1 MKEILVVRFSSLGD
15 IVLLTGVLKYVK
27 ENVSEDIAIDLLTY
41 SHFAG
46 VLQDYPYIRN
56 IYTIKKGDSLV
67 DLNETAA
74 AMPNYDVV
82 FDLHN
87 NIRSRFIRLISS
99 CKSYVYNKNSL
110 ARRLYVKYRLCR
122 SKLQE
127 HTVVKYYKPFMK
139 AFKLN
144 MPDIEQLRPYL
155 PFPNIEK
162 NNSLK
167 NAVIHP
173 FASKSTKEWPFF
185 TELGNMLA
193 DDGLNV
199 TYIGNGEI
207 NIPASA
213 ADKTG
218 KVSLSALV
226 EFIAQADVFI
236 TTDSGPM
243 HIATALN
250 IPTIAIFGP
259 TTKELGFY
267 PPFRNTKVLEYARLK
282 CRPCHIHGSS
292 YCYKKHFKCMLDIGV
307 EEVRYHVNNIIS
319 INSKITG

>member
-15 IVLLTGVLKYVK
+15 IVLLTGILKYVK
-27 ENVSEDIAIDLLTY
+27 ENVSENIEIDLLTY
-41 SHFAG
+41 SNFAG

-67 DLNETAA
+67 DLNETMST
-74 AMPNYDVV
+74 MPNYDIV

-87 NIRSRFIRLISS
+87 NIRSRFVRLISS
-99 CKSYVYNKNSL
+99 CKSFVYNKHSL
-110 ARRLYVKYRLCR
+110 ARRLYVKYRLFR
-122 SKLQE
+122 SKLHE
-127 HTVVKYYKPFMK
+127 HTVVKYFKPFMK
-139 AFKLN
+139 AFNLN
-144 MPDIEQLRPYL
+144 MPDIELLRPYL
-155 PFPNIEK
+155 PFPNIER

-173 FASKSTKEWPFF
+173 FASKATKEWPFF
-185 TELGNMLA
+185 AELGSLLS

-199 TYIGNGEI
+199 VYIGSGEI
-207 NIPASA
+207 NVPSSA
-213 ADKTG
+213 DDKTG
-218 KVSLSALV
+218 KVSLSALI
-226 EFIAQADVFI
+226 EFIAQADIFI

-250 IPTIAIFGP
+250 IPTIAVFGP

-267 PPFRNTKVLEYARLK
+267 PPFKNTKVIEYACLK

-307 EEVRYHVNNIIS
+307 EEMRYHVNTILNR
-319 INSKITG
+319 NS

>member
-15 IVLLTGVLKYVK
+15 IVLLTGILKYVK

-99 CKSYVYNKNSL
+99 CKSYVYNKNAL

-185 TELGNMLA
+185 TELGSMLA

>member
-1 MKEILVVRFSSLGD
+1 MKEILVIRFSSLGD

-46 VLQDYPYIRN
+46 VLQDYPYIRD
-56 IYTIKKGDSLV
+56 IYTIKKGDSLI
-67 DLNETAA
+67 DLNETISI
-74 AMPNYDVV
+74 MPNYDAV

-87 NIRSRFIRLISS
+87 NIRSCFVRFISS

-110 ARRLYVKYRLCR
+110 ARRLYVRHRLCR

-127 HTVVKYYKPFMK
+127 HTVFKYFKPFMK
-139 AFKLN
+139 AFKLDK
-144 MPDIEQLRPYL
+144 PDIEMLRPYL
-155 PFPNIEK
+155 PFPNIERNK
-162 NNSLK
+162 SLK

-173 FASKSTKEWPFF
+173 FASKATKEWPFF
-185 TELGNMLA
+185 AELGSILS

-199 TYIGNGEI
+199 IYIGNGEI
-207 NIPASA
+207 NVSSSA
-213 ADKTG
+213 DDKTG
-218 KVSLSALV
+218 KVSLSALI
-226 EFIAQADVFI
+226 EFIAQADIFI

-250 IPTIAIFGP
+250 IPTIAVFGP

-267 PPFRNTKVLEYARLK
+267 PIFKNTKVIEYACLK

-307 EEVRYHVNNIIS
+307 EEVRYHVNNMLNHS
-319 INSKITG
+319 PKITG

>member
-67 DLNETAA
+67 DLNETMST
-74 AMPNYDVV
+74 MPNYDIV

-87 NIRSRFIRLISS
+87 NIRSRFVRLISS
-99 CKSYVYNKNSL
+99 CKSYVYNKHSL

-127 HTVVKYYKPFMK
+127 HTVIKYFKPFMK
-139 AFKLN
+139 AFKLD
-144 MPDIEQLRPYL
+144 MPDIEMLRPYL
-155 PFPNIEK
+155 PFPNIDR
-162 NNSLK
+162 NSSFK

-173 FASKSTKEWPFF
+173 FASKATKEWPFF
-185 TELGNMLA
+185 AELGSLLS

-199 TYIGNGEI
+199 TYIGNGEM
-207 NIPASA
+207 NVPASA
-213 ADKTG
+213 DDKTG
-218 KVSLSALV
+218 KVSLSALI
-226 EFIAQADVFI
+226 EFIAQADIFI

-250 IPTIAIFGP
+250 VPTIAIFGP

-267 PPFRNTKVLEYARLK
+267 PTFKNTKVIEYACLK

-292 YCYKKHFKCMLDIGV
+292 YCNKKHFKCMLDIGV
-307 EEVRYHVNNIIS
+307 EEVRYHVNAVLS
-319 INSKITG
+319 SKS

>member
-41 SHFAG
+41 SNFAG

-56 IYTIKKGDSLV
+56 IYTIKKGNSLV
-67 DLNETAA
+67 DLNETMST
-74 AMPNYDVV
+74 MPNYDIV

-87 NIRSRFIRLISS
+87 NIRSRFVRLISS
-99 CKSYVYNKNSL
+99 CKSFVYNKHSL
-110 ARRLYVKYRLCR
+110 ARRVYVKYRLLH
-122 SKLQE
+122 SKLHE
-127 HTVVKYYKPFMK
+127 HTVVKYFKPFMK
-139 AFKLN
+139 AFNLN
-144 MPDIEQLRPYL
+144 MPDIELLRPYL
-155 PFPNIEK
+155 PFPNIER

-185 TELGNMLA
+185 AELGSLLS

-199 TYIGNGEI
+199 VYIGSGEI
-207 NIPASA
+207 NVPSSA
-213 ADKTG
+213 DDKTG
-218 KVSLSALV
+218 KVSLSALI
-226 EFIAQADVFI
+226 EFIAQADIFI

-243 HIATALN
+243 HIAIALN
-250 IPTIAIFGP
+250 IPTIAVFGP

-267 PPFRNTKVLEYARLK
+267 PPFKNTKVIEYACLK

-307 EEVRYHVNNIIS
+307 EEVRYHVNSMLNR
-319 INSKITG
+319 NS

>member
-99 CKSYVYNKNSL
+99 CKSYVYNKNAL
-110 ARRLYVKYRLCR
+110 ARKLYVKYRLCR

-185 TELGNMLA
+185 TELGSMLA

>member
-74 AMPNYDVV
+74 AMPNYDTV

-99 CKSYVYNKNSL
+99 CKSYVYNKNAL

-207 NIPASA
+207 NISASA

>member
-67 DLNETAA
+67 DLNETMST
-74 AMPNYDVV
+74 MPNYDIV

-87 NIRSRFIRLISS
+87 NIRSRFVRLISS
-99 CKSYVYNKNSL
+99 CKSYVYNKHSL

-127 HTVVKYYKPFMK
+127 HTVIKYFKPFMK
-139 AFKLN
+139 AFKLD
-144 MPDIEQLRPYL
+144 MPDIEILRPYL
-155 PFPNIEK
+155 PFPNI
-162 NNSLK
+162 NRNCSFK

-173 FASKSTKEWPFF
+173 FASKATKEWPFF
-185 TELGNMLA
+185 AELGSLLS

-199 TYIGNGEI
+199 TYIGNGEM
-207 NIPASA
+207 NVPASA
-213 ADKTG
+213 DDKTG
-218 KVSLSALV
+218 KVSLSALI
-226 EFIAQADVFI
+226 EFIAQADIFI

-243 HIATALN
+243 HIATSLN
-250 IPTIAIFGP
+250 VPTIAIFGP

-267 PPFRNTKVLEYARLK
+267 PTFKNTKVIEYACLK

-307 EEVRYHVNNIIS
+307 EEVRYHVNAVLS
-319 INSKITG
+319 SKS

>member
-67 DLNETAA
+67 DLNETMST
-74 AMPNYDVV
+74 MPNYDIV

-87 NIRSRFIRLISS
+87 NIRSRFVRLISS
-99 CKSYVYNKNSL
+99 CKSYVYNKHSL

-127 HTVVKYYKPFMK
+127 HTVIKYFKPFMK
-139 AFKLN
+139 AFKLD
-144 MPDIEQLRPYL
+144 MPDIEMLRPYL
-155 PFPNIEK
+155 PFPNI
-162 NNSLK
+162 NRNSSFK

-173 FASKSTKEWPFF
+173 FASKATKEWPFF
-185 TELGNMLA
+185 AELGSLLS

-199 TYIGNGEI
+199 TYIGNGVM
-207 NIPASA
+207 NVPASA
-213 ADKTG
+213 DDKTG
-218 KVSLSALV
+218 KVSLSALI
-226 EFIAQADVFI
+226 EFIAQADIFI

-250 IPTIAIFGP
+250 VPTIAIFGP

-267 PPFRNTKVLEYARLK
+267 PTFKNTKVIEYACLK

-307 EEVRYHVNNIIS
+307 EEVRYHVNAVLS
-319 INSKITG
+319 SKS

>member
-27 ENVSEDIAIDLLTY
+27 ENVSENIAIDLLTY

-67 DLNETAA
+67 DLNETMST
-74 AMPNYDVV
+74 MPNYDIV
-82 FDLHN
+82 FDLHD
-87 NIRSRFIRLISS
+87 NIRSSFVRLISS

-122 SKLQE
+122 SKLME
-127 HTVVKYYKPFMK
+127 HTVIKYFKPFMK
-139 AFKLN
+139 AFKLD
-144 MPDIEQLRPYL
+144 MPDIEMLRPYL

-162 NNSLK
+162 HKSSK

-173 FASKSTKEWPFF
+173 FASKATKEWPFF
-185 TELGNMLA
+185 AELGNMLA

-199 TYIGNGEI
+199 TYIGNGEM
-207 NIPASA
+207 NVPASA
-213 ADKTG
+213 LDKTG
-218 KVSLSALV
+218 KVSLSALI
-226 EFIAQADVFI
+226 EFIAQADIFI

-267 PPFRNTKVLEYARLK
+267 PPFKNTKVIEYSGLK

-307 EEVRYHVNNIIS
+307 EEVRYHVNNILS
-319 INSKITG
+319 RNS

>member
-41 SHFAG
+41 SNFAG

-67 DLNETAA
+67 DLNETMST
-74 AMPNYDVV
+74 MPNYDIV

-87 NIRSRFIRLISS
+87 NIRSRFVRLISS
-99 CKSYVYNKNSL
+99 CKSYVYNKHSL

-122 SKLQE
+122 SKLHE
-127 HTVVKYYKPFMK
+127 HTVIKYFKPFMK

-144 MPDIEQLRPYL
+144 MPDIEMLRPYL
-155 PFPNIEK
+155 PFPNIER

-173 FASKSTKEWPFF
+173 FASKATKEWPFF
-185 TELGNMLA
+185 EELGSLLS

-199 TYIGNGEI
+199 VYIGSGKMNV
-207 NIPASA
+207 PSSA
-213 ADKTG
+213 DDKTG
-218 KVSLSALV
+218 KVSLSALI
-226 EFIAQADVFI
+226 EFIAQADIFI

-250 IPTIAIFGP
+250 VPTIAIFGP

-267 PPFRNTKVLEYARLK
+267 PAFKNTKVIEYACLK

-307 EEVRYHVNNIIS
+307 EEVRYHVNSMLNR
-319 INSKITG
+319 NS

>member
-27 ENVSEDIAIDLLTY
+27 ENVSEDIAIDLFTY

-67 DLNETAA
+67 DLNETMAT
-74 AMPNYDVV
+74 MPNYDIV

-87 NIRSRFIRLISS
+87 NIRSRFVRLISS
-99 CKSYVYNKNSL
+99 CKSYVYNKHSL

-127 HTVVKYYKPFMK
+127 HTVMKYFKPFMK
-139 AFKLN
+139 AFKLD
-144 MPDIEQLRPYL
+144 MPDIEMLRPYL

-162 NNSLK
+162 NKSLK

-173 FASKSTKEWPFF
+173 FASKATKEWPFF
-185 TELGNMLA
+185 AELGSILS

-199 TYIGNGEI
+199 IYIGNGEM
-207 NIPASA
+207 NVPSSA
-213 ADKTG
+213 DNKTG
-218 KVSLSALV
+218 KVSLSALI
-226 EFIAQADVFI
+226 EFIAQSAIFI

-267 PPFRNTKVLEYARLK
+267 PTFKNIKVIEYACLK

-307 EEVRYHVNNIIS
+307 EEVRYHVNAVLS
-319 INSKITG
+319 SKS

>member
-15 IVLLTGVLKYVK
+15 IVLITGVLKYVK
-27 ENVSEDIAIDLLTY
+27 ENVSENIEIDLLTY
-41 SHFAG
+41 SNFAG

-67 DLNETAA
+67 DLNETMST
-74 AMPNYDVV
+74 MPNYDIV

-87 NIRSRFIRLISS
+87 NIRSRFVRLISS
-99 CKSYVYNKNSL
+99 CKSFVYNKHSL
-110 ARRLYVKYRLCR
+110 ARRLYVKYRLFR
-122 SKLQE
+122 SKLHE
-127 HTVVKYYKPFMK
+127 HTVVKYFKPFMK

-144 MPDIEQLRPYL
+144 MPDIELLRPYL
-155 PFPNIEK
+155 PFPNIER

-173 FASKSTKEWPFF
+173 FASKATKEWPFF
-185 TELGNMLA
+185 AELGSLLS

-199 TYIGNGEI
+199 VYIGSGEI
-207 NIPASA
+207 NVPSSA
-213 ADKTG
+213 DDKTG
-218 KVSLSALV
+218 KVSLSALI
-226 EFIAQADVFI
+226 EFIAQADIFI

-250 IPTIAIFGP
+250 IPTIAVFGP

-267 PPFRNTKVLEYARLK
+267 PPFKNTKVIEYACLK

-307 EEVRYHVNNIIS
+307 EEMRYHVNTILNR
-319 INSKITG
+319 NS

>member
-67 DLNETAA
+67 DLNETVST
-74 AMPNYDVV
+74 MPNYDIV
-82 FDLHN
+82 FDLHD
-87 NIRSRFIRLISS
+87 NIRSSFVRLISS
-99 CKSYVYNKNSL
+99 CKSYVYNKHSL
-110 ARRLYVKYRLCR
+110 ARRLYVKHRLCR
-122 SKLQE
+122 SRLQE
-127 HTVVKYYKPFMK
+127 HTVIKYFKPFMK

-144 MPDIEQLRPYL
+144 MPDIEMLRPYL

-162 NNSLK
+162 KSFN

-173 FASKSTKEWPFF
+173 FASKFTKEWPFF
-185 TELGNMLA
+185 AELGSILS

-207 NIPASA
+207 NVPASA
-213 ADKTG
+213 DDKTG
-218 KVSLSALV
+218 KVSLSALI
-226 EFIAQADVFI
+226 EFIAHADIFI

-243 HIATALN
+243 HIAAALN

-267 PPFRNTKVLEYARLK
+267 PPFKNTKVIEYVGLK

-307 EEVRYHVNNIIS
+307 EEVRYHVNDMLSRNQ
-319 INSKITG
+319 KITG

>member
-15 IVLLTGVLKYVK
+15 IVLITGVLKYVK

-56 IYTIKKGDSLV
+56 IYTIKKGDSLI
-67 DLNETAA
+67 DLNETMSI
-74 AMPNYDVV
+74 MPNYDAV

-87 NIRSRFIRLISS
+87 NIRSCFVRFISS
-99 CKSYVYNKNSL
+99 CKSYVYNKNLL

-127 HTVVKYYKPFMK
+127 HTVMKYFKPFMK
-139 AFKLN
+139 AFKLDK
-144 MPDIEQLRPYL
+144 PDIEMLRPYL
-155 PFPNIEK
+155 PFPNIDK
-162 NNSLK
+162 NKSLK

-185 TELGNMLA
+185 AELGSLLS

-199 TYIGNGEI
+199 IYIGNGEI
-207 NIPASA
+207 NVPASA
-213 ADKTG
+213 DDKTG
-218 KVSLSALV
+218 KVSLSALI
-226 EFIAQADVFI
+226 EFIAQADIFI

-243 HIATALN
+243 HIAAALN
-250 IPTIAIFGP
+250 IPTIAIFGS

-267 PPFRNTKVLEYARLK
+267 PPFKNTKVIEYAHLK

-292 YCYKKHFKCMLDIGV
+292 FCYKKHFKCMLDIGV
-307 EEVRYHVNNIIS
+307 EEVRYHTNNMLNHS
-319 INSKITG
+319 PKITG

>member
-1 MKEILVVRFSSLGD
+1 MKEILVIRFSSLGD
-15 IVLLTGVLKYVK
+15 IVLLTGVLKHVK

-46 VLQDYPYIRN
+46 VLQDYPYIRD
-56 IYTIKKGDSLV
+56 IYTIKKGDSLI
-67 DLNETAA
+67 DLNETMSI
-74 AMPNYDVV
+74 MPNYDAV

-87 NIRSRFIRLISS
+87 NIRSCFVRFISS

-110 ARRLYVKYRLCR
+110 ARRLYVRHRLCR

-127 HTVVKYYKPFMK
+127 HTVFKYFKPFMK
-139 AFKLN
+139 AFKLDK
-144 MPDIEQLRPYL
+144 PDIEMLRPYL
-155 PFPNIEK
+155 PFPNIERNK
-162 NNSLK
+162 SLK

-173 FASKSTKEWPFF
+173 FASKATKEWPFF
-185 TELGNMLA
+185 AELGSILS

-199 TYIGNGEI
+199 IYIGKGKI
-207 NIPASA
+207 NVPSSA
-213 ADKTG
+213 DDKTG
-218 KVSLSALV
+218 KVSLSALI
-226 EFIAQADVFI
+226 EFIAQADIFI

-250 IPTIAIFGP
+250 IPTIAVFGP

-267 PPFRNTKVLEYARLK
+267 PMFKNTKVIEYACLK

-307 EEVRYHVNNIIS
+307 EEVRYHVNNMLHHS
-319 INSKITG
+319 PKITG

>member
-1 MKEILVVRFSSLGD
+1 MKEILIVRFSSLGD

-27 ENVSEDIAIDLLTY
+27 ENIAEDIAIDLLTY
-41 SHFAG
+41 FHFAG

-56 IYTIKKGDSLV
+56 IYTIKKGASLI
-67 DLNETAA
+67 DLNETVST
-74 AMPNYDVV
+74 MPNYDAV

-87 NIRSRFIRLISS
+87 NIRSAFVRFISS
-99 CKSYVYNKNSL
+99 CKSYVYDKNSL
-110 ARRLYVKYRLCR
+110 GRRLYVKKRLCR

-127 HTVVKYYKPFMK
+127 HSVIKYFKPFMK
-139 AFKLN
+139 AFKLD
-144 MPDIEQLRPYL
+144 MPDIELMRPYL

-173 FASKSTKEWPFF
+173 FASKATKEWPFF
-185 TELGNMLA
+185 AELGCMLS

-199 TYIGNGEI
+199 LYIGNGEM
-207 NIPASA
+207 NIPACA
-213 ADKTG
+213 DDKTG
-218 KVSLSALV
+218 KVSLSALI

-236 TTDSGPM
+236 TTDSGPL

-267 PPFRNTKVLEYARLK
+267 PPFKNTKVIEYVGLK

-292 YCYKKHFKCMLDIGV
+292 CCYKKHFKCMLDIGV
-307 EEVRYHVNNIIS
+307 EEVRYHVNNMLS
-319 INSKITG
+319 NNPKMQG

>member
-15 IVLLTGVLKYVK
+15 LVLITGVLKYVK
-27 ENVSEDIAIDLLTY
+27 ENIKEDIAIDLLTY

-56 IYTIKKGDSLV
+56 IYTIKKGDSLI
-67 DLNETAA
+67 DLNDTFST
-74 AMPNYDVV
+74 MPNYDLV

-87 NIRSRFIRLISS
+87 NIRSSFIRLISS
-99 CKSYVYNKNSL
+99 CKSYVYNKNSF
-110 ARRLYVKYRLCR
+110 ARRLFVKYRLCR

-127 HTVVKYYKPFMK
+127 HTVIKYFKPFMK
-139 AFKLN
+139 AFKLS
-144 MPDIEQLRPYL
+144 MPEIESLRPYL
-155 PFPNIEK
+155 PFPNIDK
-162 NNSLK
+162 NNTVK
-167 NAVIHP
+167 QAVIHP

-185 TELGNMLA
+185 AELGSILS

-199 TYIGNGEI
+199 TFIGNGEI
-207 NIPASA
+207 NVPASA
-213 ADKTG
+213 DDKTG
-218 KVSLSALV
+218 KISLAALI
-226 EFIAQADVFI
+226 EYIAQADVFI

-243 HIATALN
+243 HIAAALN

-267 PPFRNTKVLEYARLK
+267 PQFKNMKVIEYAGLK

-307 EEVRYHVNNIIS
+307 EEVRFHVNNMLS
-319 INSKITG
+319 NSATQR

>member
-1 MKEILVVRFSSLGD
+1 MKEILVIRFSSLGD

-56 IYTIKKGDSLV
+56 IYTIKKGDSLI
-67 DLNETAA
+67 DLNETMSI
-74 AMPNYDVV
+74 MPNYDAV

-87 NIRSRFIRLISS
+87 NIRSCFVRFISS

-110 ARRLYVKYRLCR
+110 ARRLYVRHRLCH

-127 HTVVKYYKPFMK
+127 HTVFKYFKPFMK
-139 AFKLN
+139 AFKLDK
-144 MPDIEQLRPYL
+144 PDIEMLRPYL
-155 PFPNIEK
+155 PFPNIERNK
-162 NNSLK
+162 SLK

-173 FASKSTKEWPFF
+173 FASKATKEWPFF
-185 TELGNMLA
+185 AELGSILS

-199 TYIGNGEI
+199 IYIGNGEI
-207 NIPASA
+207 NVPSSA
-213 ADKTG
+213 DDKTG
-218 KVSLSALV
+218 KVSLSALI
-226 EFIAQADVFI
+226 EFISQADIFI

-250 IPTIAIFGP
+250 IPTIAVFGP

-267 PPFRNTKVLEYARLK
+267 PMFKNTKVIEYACLK

-307 EEVRYHVNNIIS
+307 EEVRYHVNNMLHHS
-319 INSKITG
+319 SKITG

>member
-15 IVLLTGVLKYVK
+15 IVLITGVLKYVK
-27 ENVSEDIAIDLLTY
+27 ENVSENIEIDLLTY
-41 SHFAG
+41 SNFAG

-67 DLNETAA
+67 DLNETMST
-74 AMPNYDVV
+74 MPNYDIV

-87 NIRSRFIRLISS
+87 NIRSRFVRLISS
-99 CKSYVYNKNSL
+99 CKSFVYNKHSL
-110 ARRLYVKYRLCR
+110 ARRLYVKYRLFR
-122 SKLQE
+122 SKLHE
-127 HTVVKYYKPFMK
+127 HTVVKYFKPFMK
-139 AFKLN
+139 AF
-144 MPDIEQLRPYL
+144 MPDIELLRPYL
-155 PFPNIEK
+155 PFPNIER

-173 FASKSTKEWPFF
+173 FASKATKEWPFF
-185 TELGNMLA
+185 AELGSLLS

-199 TYIGNGEI
+199 VYIGSGEI
-207 NIPASA
+207 NVPSSA
-213 ADKTG
+213 DDKTG
-218 KVSLSALV
+218 KVSLSALI
-226 EFIAQADVFI
+226 EFIAQADIFI

-250 IPTIAIFGP
+250 IPTIAVFGP

-267 PPFRNTKVLEYARLK
+267 PPFKNTKVIEYACLK

-307 EEVRYHVNNIIS
+307 EEMRYHVNTILNR
-319 INSKITG
+319 NS

>member
-67 DLNETAA
+67 DLNEIMST
-74 AMPNYDVV
+74 MPNYDIV

-87 NIRSRFIRLISS
+87 NIRSRFVRLISS
-99 CKSYVYNKNSL
+99 CKSYVYNKHSL

-127 HTVVKYYKPFMK
+127 HTVIKYFKPFMK
-139 AFKLN
+139 AFKLD
-144 MPDIEQLRPYL
+144 MPDIEMLRPYL
-155 PFPNIEK
+155 PFPNIDR
-162 NNSLK
+162 NCSFK

-173 FASKSTKEWPFF
+173 FASKATKEWPFF
-185 TELGNMLA
+185 AELGSLLS

-199 TYIGNGEI
+199 TYIGNGEM
-207 NIPASA
+207 NVPASA
-213 ADKTG
+213 DDKTG
-218 KVSLSALV
+218 KVSLSALI
-226 EFIAQADVFI
+226 EFIAQADIFI

-250 IPTIAIFGP
+250 VPTIAIFGP

-267 PPFRNTKVLEYARLK
+267 PTFKNTKVIEYACLK

-307 EEVRYHVNNIIS
+307 EEVRYHVNAVLS
-319 INSKITG
+319 SKS

>member
-67 DLNETAA
+67 DLNETMST
-74 AMPNYDVV
+74 MPNYDIV

-87 NIRSRFIRLISS
+87 NIRSRFVRLISS
-99 CKSYVYNKNSL
+99 CKSYVYNKHSL
-110 ARRLYVKYRLCR
+110 ARRLYVKYRLLH
-122 SKLQE
+122 SKLHE
-127 HTVVKYYKPFMK
+127 HTVIKYFKPFMK

-144 MPDIEQLRPYL
+144 MPDIELLRPYL
-155 PFPNIEK
+155 PFPNIER

-173 FASKSTKEWPFF
+173 FASKATKEWPFF
-185 TELGNMLA
+185 EELGSLLS

-199 TYIGNGEI
+199 VYIGSGKMNV
-207 NIPASA
+207 PSSA
-213 ADKTG
+213 DDKTG
-218 KVSLSALV
+218 KVSLSALI
-226 EFIAQADVFI
+226 EFIAQADIFI

-250 IPTIAIFGP
+250 IPTIAVFGP

-267 PPFRNTKVLEYARLK
+267 PPFKNTKVIEYARLK

-307 EEVRYHVNNIIS
+307 EEVRYHVNSMLNR
-319 INSKITG
+319 NS

>member
-41 SHFAG
+41 SNFAG

-67 DLNETAA
+67 DLNETMST
-74 AMPNYDVV
+74 MPNYDIV

-87 NIRSRFIRLISS
+87 NIRSRFVRLISS
-99 CKSYVYNKNSL
+99 CKSLVYNKHSL
-110 ARRLYVKYRLCR
+110 ARRLYVKYRLLR
-122 SKLQE
+122 SKLHE
-127 HTVVKYYKPFMK
+127 HTVIKYFKPFMK

-144 MPDIEQLRPYL
+144 MPDIELLRPYL
-155 PFPNIEK
+155 PFPNIER

-173 FASKSTKEWPFF
+173 FASKATKEWPFF
-185 TELGNMLA
+185 EELGSLLS

-199 TYIGNGEI
+199 VYIGSGKMNV
-207 NIPASA
+207 PSSA
-213 ADKTG
+213 DDKTG
-218 KVSLSALV
+218 KVSLSALI
-226 EFIAQADVFI
+226 EFIAQADIFI

-250 IPTIAIFGP
+250 VPTIAIFGP

-267 PPFRNTKVLEYARLK
+267 PAFKNTKVIEYACLK

-292 YCYKKHFKCMLDIGV
+292 YCYKKHFKCMIDIGV
-307 EEVRYHVNNIIS
+307 EEVRYHVNSMLNR
-319 INSKITG
+319 NS

>member
-15 IVLLTGVLKYVK
+15 IVLITGVLKYVK
-27 ENVSEDIAIDLLTY
+27 ENVSENIEIDLLTY
-41 SHFAG
+41 SNFAS

-67 DLNETAA
+67 DLNETMST
-74 AMPNYDVV
+74 MPNYDIV

-87 NIRSRFIRLISS
+87 NIRSRFVRLISS
-99 CKSYVYNKNSL
+99 CKSFVYNKHSL
-110 ARRLYVKYRLCR
+110 IRRLYVKYRLFR
-122 SKLQE
+122 SKLHE
-127 HTVVKYYKPFMK
+127 HTVVKYFKPFMK
-139 AFKLN
+139 AFNLN
-144 MPDIEQLRPYL
+144 MPDIELLRPYL
-155 PFPNIEK
+155 PFPNIER

-173 FASKSTKEWPFF
+173 FASKATKEWPFF
-185 TELGNMLA
+185 AELGSLLS

-199 TYIGNGEI
+199 VYIGSGEI
-207 NIPASA
+207 NVPSSA
-213 ADKTG
+213 DDKTG
-218 KVSLSALV
+218 KVSLSALI
-226 EFIAQADVFI
+226 EFIAQADIFI

-250 IPTIAIFGP
+250 IPTIAVFGP

-267 PPFRNTKVLEYARLK
+267 PPFKNTKVIEYACLK

-307 EEVRYHVNNIIS
+307 EEVRYHVNTILNR
-319 INSKITG
+319 NS

>member
-56 IYTIKKGDSLV
+56 IYTIKKGDSLI
-67 DLNETAA
+67 DLNETMST
-74 AMPNYDVV
+74 MPNYDIV

-87 NIRSRFIRLISS
+87 NIRSRFVRLISS
-99 CKSYVYNKNSL
+99 CKSYVYNKHSL

-127 HTVVKYYKPFMK
+127 HTVTKYFKPFMK
-139 AFKLN
+139 AFKLD
-144 MPDIEQLRPYL
+144 MPDIEMLRPYL
-155 PFPNIEK
+155 PFPNIDR
-162 NNSLK
+162 NSSLK

-173 FASKSTKEWPFF
+173 FASKATKEWPFF
-185 TELGNMLA
+185 AELGSLLS

-199 TYIGNGEI
+199 TYIGNGEM
-207 NIPASA
+207 NVPASA
-213 ADKTG
+213 DDKTG
-218 KVSLSALV
+218 KVSLSALI
-226 EFIAQADVFI
+226 EFIAQADIFI

-267 PPFRNTKVLEYARLK
+267 PAFKNTKVIEYACLK

-292 YCYKKHFKCMLDIGV
+292 YCSKKHFKCMLDIGV
-307 EEVRYHVNNIIS
+307 EEVRYHVNAVLS
-319 INSKITG
+319 SKS

>member
-74 AMPNYDVV
+74 AMPNYDTV

-99 CKSYVYNKNSL
+99 CKSYVYNKNAL

-185 TELGNMLA
+185 TELGSMLA